1 MTNDKKTKPIGT
13 TDLFGISGVSKSDR
27 RIQLLGALD
36 EASAAL
42 SLAKAFIQDEEDK
55 QSLETCQSQLSSLM
69 GFVARI
75 GTNHELNDDQ
85 QFFAQELEELEGKL
99 ESLKEAVTLPRKF
112 IFFGDNPQTG
122 TLDMARTIIRRAE
135 REATLILNEFGVKLD
150 NGRQYL
156 NRLSTLCYLLILK
169 YRS

>member
-69 GFVARI
+69 GFVASI
-75 GTNHELNDDQ
+75 GTNHDLNDDE

-99 ESLKEAVTLPRKF
+99 ENLKEAVTLPRKF

-122 TLDMARTIIRRAE
+122 TLDIARTIIRRAE

>member
-1 MTNDKKTKPIGT
+1 
-13 TDLFGISGVSKSDR
+13 
-27 RIQLLGALD
+27 
-36 EASAAL
+36 
-42 SLAKAFIQDEEDK
+42 
-55 QSLETCQSQLSSLM
+55 M

-99 ESLKEAVTLPRKF
+99 ENLKEVVTLPRKF

>member
-42 SLAKAFIQDEEDK
+42 SLAKAFIQDGEDK

-69 GFVARI
+69 GFVASI
-75 GTNHELNDDQ
+75 GTNHDLNDDE

-99 ESLKEAVTLPRKF
+99 GNLKEAVTLPRKF